1 MQVIG
6 IDLSLTSTGL
16 AVVNHSDVFGT
27 TAAVARVTSDAPKTP
42 RNTRTGK
49 PEAPTLQ
56 QRHDRLQRLTGE
68 VREYCTAADLI
79 VIEQPAF
86 SRSTGSMHDRSG
98 LWWLVVAKLHALDVA
113 VIEVTPTARAKYA
126 TGKGNAGKDAVL
138 AAVVRRYADVEV
150 TGNDEADALVL
161 AAMGARQLGHPID
174 DLPRTHLA
182 ALEAV
187 RWPEEALIA

>member
-16 AVVNHSDVFGT
+16 AVVNHSDLFGT
-27 TAAVARVTSDAPKTP
+27 TAAVARVTSDAPSTP
-42 RNTRTGK
+42 RNPRTGK
-49 PEAPTLQ
+49 PTPPTLE
-56 QRHDRLQRLTGE
+56 QRHNRLQRIVGE
-68 VREYCTAADLI
+68 LREYCSAADLV

-98 LWWLVVAKLHALDVA
+98 LWWLVVTKLRSLDLPV
-113 VIEVTPTARAKYA
+113 VEVTPPARAKYA

-138 AAVVRRYADVEV
+138 AAVVRRYVDVDV

-161 AAMGARQLGHPID
+161 AAMGARHLGHPID
-174 DLPRTHLA
+174 DLPKTHLA

-187 RWPEEALIA
+187 RWPEEPAA